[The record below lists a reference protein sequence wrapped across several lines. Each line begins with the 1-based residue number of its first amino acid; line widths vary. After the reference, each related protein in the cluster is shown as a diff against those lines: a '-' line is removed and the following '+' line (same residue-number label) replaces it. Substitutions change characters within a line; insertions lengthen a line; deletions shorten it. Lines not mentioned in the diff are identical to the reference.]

1 MSDSTSK
8 GKSYKKCIK
17 CGADERKA
25 TSYKKFIVSDSLANQ
40 INQVLNLNSALGDY
54 ICKSCYTTFQFL
66 NPKPKEQQ
74 DSSQQE
80 QCSQSTQTDSQGS
93 GPITLSQSSSNV
105 SEFVLEEYP
114 KEEEEC
120 IELPFPRPISTHKYC
135 FLCGKSTIIVN
146 VPFNARKQVFTSKKI
161 FIPDGNRCCS
171 THLIKK
177 RFFEDEINNIQV
189 YTHYSSIKKSDVIKL
204 LENLRVDIDKELTD
218 KIGECSLS
226 EERLLIFTGLTW
238 ENIIMLRDMMTSLRN
253 TESRNIIQALVVFLF
268 KLRSG
273 NSNNTIAA
281 VLGLERPQQVSDFS
295 ASILSSFEKDVL
307 PSRFGIQAANRQHL
321 IDQTAPVAKI
331 LYDIR
336 GDQLGLVCDGTY
348 LRHEKSSNN
357 EYQRKSYSGQKKAPL
372 CKPFTICTTNGYII
386 DILGPYYATDND
398 AKILESILND
408 PNGLITLLQEGDKF
422 FLDRGFRDVI
432 QKLSNLQFQALMPAL
447 KGKRKQLT
455 SIEANESR
463 MVTMV
468 RWVVEAVHGVISQKY
483 KLLHNQFDNK
493 MIPNAALYCKIAGFL
508 INTFGKRYVSEV
520 SSKNEIIAQINKIKS
535 LENTLLQECE
545 ENRWGRRKTLFQPLQ
560 SNDVLDFPEM
570 TEQDLITF
578 FTGTYQLKQS
588 ISYLAELITE
598 DNKVDLQ
605 FLKETADIIKIQVR
619 SRHIKAKTYNCY
631 IHYQP
636 HSIGTSGIKRHY
648 CDCANG
654 ARTIGC
660 CSHVAAIIYYLSN
673 ARYLAK
679 IVNPAKILTNIFDSN
694 VIPVINEDSD
704 ED

>member
-1 MSDSTSK
+1 
-8 GKSYKKCIK
+8 
-17 CGADERKA
+17 
-25 TSYKKFIVSDSLANQ
+25 
-40 INQVLNLNSALGDY
+40 
-54 ICKSCYTTFQFL
+54 
-66 NPKPKEQQ
+66 
-74 DSSQQE
+74 
-80 QCSQSTQTDSQGS
+80 
-93 GPITLSQSSSNV
+93 
-105 SEFVLEEYP
+105 
-114 KEEEEC
+114 
-120 IELPFPRPISTHKYC
+120 
-135 FLCGKSTIIVN
+135 
-146 VPFNARKQVFTSKKI
+146 
-161 FIPDGNRCCS
+161 
-171 THLIKK
+171 
-177 RFFEDEINNIQV
+177 
-189 YTHYSSIKKSDVIKL
+189 
-204 LENLRVDIDKELTD
+204 
-218 KIGECSLS
+218 
-226 EERLLIFTGLTW
+226 
-238 ENIIMLRDMMTSLRN
+238 
-253 TESRNIIQALVVFLF
+253 
-268 KLRSG
+268 
-273 NSNNTIAA
+273 
-281 VLGLERPQQVSDFS
+281 
-295 ASILSSFEKDVL
+295 
-307 PSRFGIQAANRQHL
+307 
-321 IDQTAPVAKI
+321 
-331 LYDIR
+331 
-336 GDQLGLVCDGTY
+336 
-348 LRHEKSSNN
+348 
-357 EYQRKSYSGQKKAPL
+357 
-372 CKPFTICTTNGYII
+372 
-386 DILGPYYATDND
+386 
-398 AKILESILND
+398 
-408 PNGLITLLQEGDKF
+408 
-422 FLDRGFRDVI
+422 
-432 QKLSNLQFQALMPAL
+432 MPAL

-648 CDCANG
+648 CDCSNG